1 MMMKS
6 PHKRTSRMAYVCR
19 ALYKFYSPMS
29 EHQKIGCIHI
39 LLLHTQLVI
48 QQASVSEALLLGL
61 CAYGPIGLLQVE
73 SLT

>member
-1 MMMKS
+1 
-6 PHKRTSRMAYVCR
+6 
-19 ALYKFYSPMS
+19 MS

-39 LLLHTQLVI
+39 LLLHTHLVI
-48 QQASVSEALLLGL
+48 QQASVSEPLLLGL